1 MRLINNAQNVD
12 TRAELVIETRAL
24 TKTYASLVAVDSLTL
39 RVRRGEVFGLVGPN
53 GSGKTTTLRM
63 LVGLAAPTSGEISVL
78 GCPPGSA
85 EGIRQIG
92 ALIESPG
99 FYPSLSGRDNLLVMA
114 RHAAASRERIEVVLA
129 EMGLADRASD
139 HFGDY
144 SQGMKQRLGIAAAL
158 LKDPELVIL
167 DEPSNGL
174 DPAGMAEIRRFI
186 RNLRG
191 RRTVLLSSHLMH
203 EVEQT
208 CDRVGV
214 ISRGALIREGTVD
227 ELRGRS
233 TIRVVAHPM
242 RGARRLIEEMRGVV
256 SVETVDGALNIE
268 ADLSTAG
275 SINERLVRAGFSVSE
290 LGPRRT
296 SLEDVFFDLTRDAGE
311 KL

>member
-1 MRLINNAQNVD
+1 
-12 TRAELVIETRAL
+12 
-24 TKTYASLVAVDSLTL
+24 
-39 RVRRGEVFGLVGPN
+39 
-53 GSGKTTTLRM
+53 
-63 LVGLAAPTSGEISVL
+63 
-78 GCPPGSA
+78 
-85 EGIRQIG
+85 
-92 ALIESPG
+92 
-99 FYPSLSGRDNLLVMA
+99 
-114 RHAAASRERIEVVLA
+114 
-129 EMGLADRASD
+129 
-139 HFGDY
+139 
-144 SQGMKQRLGIAAAL
+144 MKQRLGIAAAL

-227 ELRGRS
+227 ELRGRY